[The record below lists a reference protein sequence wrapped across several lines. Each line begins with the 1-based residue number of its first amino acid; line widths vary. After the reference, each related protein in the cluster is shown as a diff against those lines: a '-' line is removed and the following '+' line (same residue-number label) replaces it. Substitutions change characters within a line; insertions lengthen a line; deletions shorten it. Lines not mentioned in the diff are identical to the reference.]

1 MPNENDLTPETQSSV
16 YERLIQLLVLEFR
29 EAPAGLTP
37 DARFID
43 DLDWD
48 SLNVA
53 EFRMLVEK
61 AFSIVIEDD
70 EMDEADSVEKLV
82 ALIERLTPRTNPEPA
97 IIEDE
102 IPTWATARAEGIQVG
117 AMLIS
122 MDARQANGIVFAE
135 QLGGR
140 SRQFDVVTDD
150 GELMRLSTAE
160 IGSLFHPPRYV
171 MDINR
176 NPGVLVMR
184 ERGGV

>member
-1 MPNENDLTPETQSSV
+1 MANENGSTPETQSSV

-61 AFSIVIEDD
+61 AFGIVIDDD
-70 EMDEADSVEKLV
+70 EMDQADSVEKLV
-82 ALIERLTPRTNPEPA
+82 SLIERLMPRPSHTPVK
-97 IIEDE
+97 IEDDV
-102 IPTWATARAEGIQVG
+102 PPWATGRAKGIQVG

-135 QLGGR
+135 HVGGK
-140 SRQFDVVTDD
+140 SRQFQVVTDD
-150 GELMRLSTAE
+150 GELVTFSSAE
-160 IGSLFHPPRYV
+160 IGSLFHEPRYV
-171 MDINR
+171 MDPER
-176 NPGVLVMR
+176 NPGVMVMR
-184 ERGGV
+184 ERGRV